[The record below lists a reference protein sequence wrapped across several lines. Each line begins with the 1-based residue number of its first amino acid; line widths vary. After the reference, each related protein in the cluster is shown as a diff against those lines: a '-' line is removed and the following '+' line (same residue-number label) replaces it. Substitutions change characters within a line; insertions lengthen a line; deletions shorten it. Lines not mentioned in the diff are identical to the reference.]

1 MTKNRVTAIA
11 ALATCSAL
19 IELCAPTSAS
29 AYDEAHFCNYVLQ
42 PAEICG
48 GNMAQRNWR
57 QVRTRY
63 PGAEAH
69 NVTGCV
75 FMYNFANSTYRAGS
89 VFCLHTWDTHPF
101 GKDFGPT
108 SLNNY
113 KSYNQ
118 LPGGESAHTL
128 SGWTCRETGS
138 GLNCP
143 PEP

>member
-1 MTKNRVTAIA
+1 MRKSRVAAIA
-11 ALATCSAL
+11 VAGTVAAGVPLG
-19 IELCAPTSAS
+19 APAPVL

-48 GNMAQRNWR
+48 GNMLQRNWR

-69 NVTGCV
+69 NVTGCA
-75 FMYNFANSTYRAGS
+75 FMYNFANNTYRAGT
-89 VFCLHTWDTHPF
+89 VFCWHTWDTHPR
-101 GKDFGPT
+101 GKDFGAT
-108 SLNNY
+108 NLNSY

-128 SGWTCRETGS
+128 SGWTCRELGS
-138 GLNCP
+138 GANCP